1 MIQSYYLQNLAL
13 GIIIFISAQI
23 SFQFAFTEGNVSL
36 FWVPMGISLASFL
49 FLGTKMWL
57 GVIVGV
63 FLANL
68 STSAAWELAIGSAIA
83 NTAEPWLGTILMT
96 QWETR
101 QELDTVGDTLKFL
114 VIGVI
119 IAPLLGAFIGSS
131 FCLTYQCTNDFINI
145 FWQWVVG
152 DAMGVLIITPLL
164 LSLVKPS
171 YPNLKTKKTLTITLG
186 FVLLILTNLL
196 VFGIIPNPY
205 LNPEIY
211 SLQYLCFPFL
221 MWAGYKLTQRGATTA
236 IFLTVVI
243 AIVGTMQ
250 GNSPFSQDRVENSLL
265 LLWSFVGVVAIP
277 TLLLSAARSERAAVE
292 DRLKHLAYND
302 PLTKLPNRVAFFKAV
317 NDFINSCKIDQKN
330 ENCVVLILD
339 LNHFKEVNDSFGHQ
353 VGDKFLYQVA
363 RRLEKITP
371 KKDFLAR
378 LGGDEFGIF
387 IPHISHLKEAVT
399 FSMEILEQFQN
410 SFILD
415 DDCEYLFTPTI
426 GINLGNCGYEN
437 SEDIVRDANIA
448 MSNAKMNQKKYCIF
462 DQKMLEERRSKLKL
476 EQKLRQAI
484 SQEELSLVYQPVVDL
499 KSGEVT
505 GFEALIRWDHSTQG
519 RVSPARF
526 IPLAEETGLISE
538 IGDWI
543 LDQAC
548 YQLQQWEKLNFYGN
562 NLTLSVNISPKQ
574 LKERDLVKQ
583 IDDLIQKYQINPHC
597 LKLEIT
603 ETTVLEIDANP
614 ILKNIKKLGVG
625 LYLDDFGMGE
635 SSLSRL
641 YQLPLDVMKID
652 RAFVQGI
659 PKNQRKSAIAQTIIN
674 LATSM
679 ELRVIAEG
687 IETEAQ
693 RQQLL
698 DWGCEKGQGFLFYK
712 PLTVKK
718 ATEIISSKLGSGK
731 Q

>member
-415 DDCEYLFTPTI
+415 DDCEHLFTPTI

-462 DQKMLEERRSKLKL
+462 DQQMLEERRSKLKL

>member
-68 STSAAWELAIGSAIA
+68 STNAAWELAIGSAIA

-131 FCLTYQCTNDFINI
+131 FCLTYQCTNDLINI

-462 DQKMLEERRSKLKL
+462 DQQMLEERRSKLKL

>member
-68 STSAAWELAIGSAIA
+68 STNAAWELAIGSAIA

-131 FCLTYQCTNDFINI
+131 FCLTYQCPNDLINI

-462 DQKMLEERRSKLKL
+462 DQQMLEERRSKLKL